1 MRLPPDF
8 KGGIF
13 IFNSVMITFDEFL
26 SKAEL
31 ANVVPVIDTLPADL
45 LTPLSVYLKLAEG
58 SSNSYLLES
67 VEGGESL
74 ARYSF
79 IGVDPRTVVSG
90 DEHSVLIDGE
100 TDIEISMWAYLREH
114 FQKYT
119 VLQDSEMPSFVGGA
133 IGYFGFS
140 CSGWFEPSL
149 KRDVAENSLP
159 ESTFMFFRS
168 IVAFDHAKQSIKII
182 SLVFTDESESSSNG
196 LRTLF
201 ENAIS
206 SNAAIKNILENQS
219 ISIPG
224 SNTSI
229 RSGDIQSNW
238 PRLEFENAVREIK
251 ELIAAGECY
260 QVVISQCFTKPT
272 GASAVSI
279 YRAMRSLNPSPYMF
293 LLQIGGR
300 SVIGASPE
308 MLVRSRGKQLE
319 YRPIAGTRPRGKTDE
334 EDARLAEEM
343 RADMKEVAEHQMLV
357 DLGRNDLGR
366 VAEYGSVEVS
376 GLMSVEKYS
385 HVQHLVSYLSAELRD
400 GFDRFDA
407 FAACFPAGTVSGA
420 PKVRAIE
427 IIQKLEPTPRGVY
440 AGAVGYI
447 DYAGNLDTC
456 IAIRTMVLENGE
468 AKVQAGAGIVADS
481 VPELEF
487 EETVNKARALMKA
500 IEIAEGKVV

>member
-1 MRLPPDF
+1 MRLPPRF
-8 KGGIF
+8 WGGIF
-13 IFNSVMITFDEFL
+13 VFAGAMITFDEFL
-26 SKAEL
+26 SKAER
-31 ANVVPVIDTLPADL
+31 ANVIPVIETLPADL

-79 IGVDPRTVVSG
+79 IGVDPRMVVSG
-90 DEHSVLIDGE
+90 NDVSVVIDGE
-100 TDIEISMWAYLREH
+100 TALETSMWTYLREH
-114 FQKYT
+114 FRKYN
-119 VLQDSEMPSFVGGA
+119 VVQDSEMPSFVGGA

-140 CSGWFEPSL
+140 CSGWFEPSV
-149 KRDVAENSLP
+149 KTAAESIIP

-182 SLVFTDESESSSNG
+182 SLVFTDEGDDDADG
-196 LRTLF
+196 LRKLF
-201 ENAIS
+201 DLAVSANS
-206 SNAAIKNILENQS
+206 AIKNVLEHQS
-219 ISIPG
+219 ILIHDA
-224 SNTSI
+224 NTSI
-229 RSGDIQSNW
+229 ESGEVRSNWTQSN
-238 PRLEFENAVREIK
+238 FENAVREIK

-272 GASAVSI
+272 GASPVSI

-293 LLQIGGR
+293 LLQIGER
-300 SVIGASPE
+300 SIIGASPE

-319 YRPIAGTRPRGKTDE
+319 YRPIAGTCPRGKTDE
-334 EDARLAEEM
+334 DDERLAEEM
-343 RADMKEVAEHQMLV
+343 RTDIKEVAEHQMLV

-366 VAEYGSVEVS
+366 VAEFGSVKVS

-385 HVQHLVSYLSAELRD
+385 HVQHLVSYLSAELRN

-407 FAACFPAGTVSGA
+407 LAACFPAGTVSGA

-427 IIQKLEPTPRGVY
+427 IIQKLEPAPRGVY
-440 AGAVGYI
+440 AGAVGYF
-447 DYAGNLDTC
+447 DYAGNMDTC
-456 IAIRTMVLENGE
+456 IAIRTLVLENGE

-481 VPELEF
+481 MPEMEF
-487 EETVNKARALMKA
+487 EETVNKARALLKA
-500 IEIAEGKVV
+500 IEIAEGKAV

>member
-1 MRLPPDF
+1 MFLAC
-8 KGGIF
+8 
-13 IFNSVMITFDEFL
+13 VMTTFEDFL
-26 SKAEL
+26 SKTER

-45 LTPLSVYLKLAEG
+45 LTPLSVYLKLSECQ
-58 SSNSYLLES
+58 SNSYLLES

-79 IGVDPRTVVSG
+79 IGVDPQMVVSG
-90 DEHSVLIDGE
+90 NEQSVMIDGKSEIE
-100 TDIEISMWAYLREH
+100 TSMWEYLREH
-114 FQKYT
+114 FHKYT

-140 CSGWFEPSL
+140 CSGWFEPSV
-149 KRDVAENSLP
+149 KTNETDDGLP
-159 ESTFMFFRS
+159 ESAFMFFRS

-182 SLVFTDESESSSNG
+182 SLVFTDEGDRGNDG
-196 LRTLF
+196 LRKLF
-201 ENAIS
+201 DMALS
-206 SNAAIKNILENQS
+206 ANAAIKNILENQS
-219 ISIPG
+219 ISVPG
-224 SNTSI
+224 TNTSI
-229 RSGDIQSNW
+229 ENGDVRSNW
-238 PRLEFENAVREIK
+238 PKAEFENAVREIK

-272 GASAVSI
+272 CSSAVSI

-300 SVIGASPE
+300 SIIGASPE
-308 MLVRSRGKQLE
+308 MLVRSRGRHLE

-334 EDARLAEEM
+334 EDTRLAEEM
-343 RADMKEVAEHQMLV
+343 GADIKEVAEHQMLV

-366 VAEYGSVEVS
+366 VAEYGSVKVA

-407 FAACFPAGTVSGA
+407 LAACFPAGTVSGA

-440 AGAVGYI
+440 AGAVGYF
-447 DYAGNLDTC
+447 DYAGNMDMC

-481 VPELEF
+481 VAELEF
-487 EETVNKARALMKA
+487 EETVNKARALLKA
-500 IEIAEGKVV
+500 IEIAEGKAG